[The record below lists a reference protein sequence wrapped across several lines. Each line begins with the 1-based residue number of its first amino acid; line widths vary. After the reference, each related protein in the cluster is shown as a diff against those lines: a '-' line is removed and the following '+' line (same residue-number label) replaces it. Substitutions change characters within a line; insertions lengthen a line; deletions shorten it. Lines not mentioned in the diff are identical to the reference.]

1 MFAARGVREMANYRV
16 SLDFKFTRYEYVEA
30 DSPKEAEERAVARI
44 RKMKLP
50 KKSIHLG
57 ARNTVVNLDI
67 GQISGY
73 GRID

>member
-1 MFAARGVREMANYRV
+1 MANYRV

-44 RKMKLP
+44 RRMNLP
-50 KKSIHLG
+50 KGSLHLG
-57 ARNTVVNLDI
+57 ARNTVVNLDTGEI
-67 GQISGY
+67 AGY